1 MRLLSIRTAVL
12 VVLTILFL
20 LGVGVFFVRYV
31 QQGHLWAHH
40 PTNRHYFTGG
50 KIKTLGTVYDRAGRV
65 LLQMTED
72 GLKYNENKTIR
83 TALMHAVGDEDGN
96 VATSALVAFR
106 KRLTGWN
113 RISGAYRFGSGQRNE
128 QELILT
134 LDADLCAKAY
144 QELNG
149 RKGAV
154 GVYNYRTGE
163 ILCMVSSPSFDPQA
177 PPADLDPEKY
187 EGVFLNRFFSAA
199 YTPGSIFKLVTAAAA
214 LEQLEEI
221 ATAEYLCQGRM
232 EIGGE
237 KVTCMTAHGK
247 VTLKEA
253 LAYSC
258 NIAFAHIALELG
270 AERLQEYANQVG
282 FNAAL
287 VVDDIK
293 TAQGKFDVTKAGGAD
308 LAWAG
313 IGQYTNT
320 ANPLNFMA
328 FMGAIANKGV
338 RVTPTILKNKG
349 PLSILGGR
357 EKKQILAP
365 ETAAE
370 LAAMMRN
377 NTLTSY
383 GEENFKGLELA
394 AKSGTAE
401 VGGGKR
407 PHAWFAGFLARE
419 DYPLAFVVIIENG
432 GVGSRTAAKVAA
444 NVLQYAVN

>member
-1 MRLLSIRTAVL
+1 

-20 LGVGVFFVRYV
+20 LGVGIFFVRYV
-31 QQGHLWAHH
+31 QQGHLWVHH
-40 PTNRHYFTGG
+40 PTNRHYYTDGRLN
-50 KIKTLGTVYDRAGRV
+50 TLGTVYDRAGRV
-65 LLQMTED
+65 LLRMTED
-72 GLKYNENKTIR
+72 GLKYNENKTVR
-83 TALMHAVGDEDGN
+83 TAMMHTTGDQEDN
-96 VATSALVAFR
+96 VATGVMVAFR
-106 KRLTGWN
+106 DRLTGWN
-113 RISGAYRFGSGQRNE
+113 RINGAYQFGNRQENK
-128 QELILT
+128 QELVLT

-144 QELNG
+144 RELNN
-149 RKGAV
+149 RRGAV

-163 ILCMVSSPSFDPQA
+163 ILCMVSSPSFDPVA

-187 EGVFLNRFFSAA
+187 EGVFLNRFLSAA

-214 LEQLEEI
+214 IEQLEDI
-221 ATAEYLCQGRM
+221 DTTEYLCQGQI

-237 KVTCMTAHGK
+237 KVTCVSTHGK

-258 NIAFAHIALELG
+258 NVAFAHITLELG
-270 AERLQEYANQVG
+270 ADRLQSYANLTG
-282 FNAAL
+282 FNNGL
-287 VVDDIK
+287 KVDGMQ
-293 TAQGKFDVTKAGGAD
+293 TAKGKVDVAGAGGAD

-328 FMGAIANKGV
+328 FMGAIANNGV
-338 RVTPTILKNKG
+338 RVTPTILRNKDMFSIFRSREETKI
-349 PLSILGGR
+349 LS
-357 EKKQILAP
+357 P
-365 ETAAE
+365 ETAAV
-370 LAAMMRN
+370 LAEMMRN
-377 NTLTSY
+377 NTIVSY

-401 VGGGKR
+401 VGGEKR
-407 PHAWFAGFLARE
+407 PHAWFAGFLTRE

-444 NVLQYAVN
+444 NVLQYAVE